1 VRLIADGLERPI
13 PMFGDAGR
21 LGQVFTNLLENAL
34 RASAPH
40 RCVRVRAVSVDDQRA
55 ELEIID
61 EGRGIAPEKIDDIFG
76 MFAQAAQGLAR
87 SEGGLGLGL
96 TIAAR
101 IVSAHGGTLRAHS
114 EGLGKG
120 ATFAVTL
127 PVDLSIELTT
137 QSSAPRRERFSILVV
152 EDQADAREMIV
163 TVLSL
168 AGHEVFGAAEG
179 QEALDLVQS
188 RRPTLA
194 LIDIGLP
201 GMNGYEVATEVRRR
215 SGDSVRLV
223 ALSGYGQPED
233 IRRAEAAGFNR
244 HVTKPVDPDRLVQIM
259 REVVFA
265 GDGQHAPISSS

>member
-1 VRLIADGLERPI
+1 MPNGDGPTT
-13 PMFGDAGR
+13 D
-21 LGQVFTNLLENAL
+21 
-34 RASAPH
+34 PH
-40 RCVRVRAVSVDDQRA
+40 RSVRVRAVAVDDEHA
-55 ELEIID
+55 ELEIVD
-61 EGRGIAPEKIDDIFG
+61 EGRGIAPDKIDDIFG

-101 IVSAHGGTLRAHS
+101 IVAAHGGSLRAHS
-114 EGLGKG
+114 DGIGKG
-120 ATFAVTL
+120 ATFVVTL
-127 PVDLSIELTT
+127 PVDLSIALTT
-137 QSSAPRRERFSILVV
+137 QARAPRSERFSILVV

-179 QEALDLVQS
+179 QEALDLLHS
-188 RRPTLA
+188 KRPTLA

-201 GMNGYEVATEVRRR
+201 GMNGYEVASEVRRR
-215 SGDSVRLV
+215 SGEAVRLV

-233 IRRAEAAGFNR
+233 IRRAEAAGFDR

-259 REVVFA
+259 REVVFSTS
-265 GDGQHAPISSS
+265 GQ